1 MENKTNHKECP
12 AFDQK
17 LDDLRR
23 TECITIK
30 SESFGK
36 HEIGKSR

>member
-12 AFDQK
+12 TFDQK

-23 TECITIK
+23 TECTMIK

-36 HEIGKSR
+36 HQLRKSR